1 MIQSNRNEE
10 KGFYESNEYK
20 YNNYFTVSENTG
32 IELLYITFI
41 SIVTLFS
48 VTEETQVSRR

>member
-1 MIQSNRNEE
+1 MTQSHRKEE
-10 KGFYESNEYK
+10 KGFYGSNEYK

-48 VTEETQVSRR
+48 VTEETQVSKR

>member
-10 KGFYESNEYK
+10 EGFYGSNDYK